1 MKSWLIAGG
10 IGLVAVIVIISM
22 FVWSMGVYKTEVGLS
37 NRYDAQ
43 FNVVE
48 TSLDQMRN
56 TLVNQFKVNKKFA
69 EDFVKVAMAQSEGR
83 KGGGLFK
90 SFTEA
95 SNKLGIDQEMYI
107 KMMNAI
113 EGQLA
118 AFKSSQDTLTDVWR
132 EHKTFCENPWH
143 NILWL
148 ALNEKVKPQPKMIST
163 SITKKAVETKI
174 LDANLL
180 E

>member
-1 MKSWLIAGG
+1 MKNWLILGG
-10 IGLVAVIVIISM
+10 VGVVATIVIVSI
-22 FVWSMGVYKTEVGLS
+22 FVWTMNVNKQEIGLS

-43 FNVVE
+43 YNVVE
-48 TSLDQMRN
+48 TSLDTMRN

-83 KGGGLFK
+83 KGGVLFK
-90 SFTEA
+90 SSTEA
-95 SNKLGIDQEMYI
+95 ANKLGIDQDMYI

-143 NILWL
+143 NIIWL
-148 ALNEKVKPQPKMIST
+148 ALKNKVKPQPKMIST
-163 SITKKAVETKI
+163 SVTKKAIETKI

-180 E
+180 D